1 VHAAEL
7 VHEKKFGRM
16 VSLSGNQIKDVPVS
30 DAVDTLKTLDMDLL
44 KVAEVFFG

>member
-1 VHAAEL
+1 
-7 VHEKKFGRM
+7 M
-16 VSLSGNQIKDVPVS
+16 VSLSGPKIVDVPIS